1 MGHIIICTRCFVES
15 SFRMLLT
22 CKTGGECPWSPNTIS
37 SVDDFRTELTE
48 LTKLALYMKYVKTNY
63 FFIQNKFQLQDELRR
78 PFLYLFHVYN
88 SPSRRLCRFD
98 VAIPSVYFSSTII
111 KFTKLCIF
119 AHFGPRLKCNSR
131 LYISGLTCNL

>member
-1 MGHIIICTRCFVES
+1 
-15 SFRMLLT
+15 MLLT

-48 LTKLALYMKYVKTNY
+48 LTKLALHMKCDKTKI

-88 SPSRRLCRFD
+88 SPSKRLCRFD
-98 VAIPSVYFSSTII
+98 VAIPSVYFSSNLI

-119 AHFGPRLKCNSR
+119 AHFGPRLKFNGR
-131 LYISGLTCNL
+131 PQISSLTCNLKNYISITIFI

>member
-1 MGHIIICTRCFVES
+1 
-15 SFRMLLT
+15 
-22 CKTGGECPWSPNTIS
+22 
-37 SVDDFRTELTE
+37 
-48 LTKLALYMKYVKTNY
+48 MKYVKTNY

-131 LYISGLTCNL
+131 LYISSPSCNLKIFNCSNNDLLNYNYINLQKRLQFSILINQNENRIHLFVQII